1 MTTNFEHASWNMFF
15 VHTNYGMQSLQS
27 LSLVS
32 CKKKKKMCIN
42 LYIMHLW
49 WKEKIQGM
57 TQSNL
62 NIMNLNAMKLWSN
75 KLQQAH
81 ILFLSLAK

>member
-32 CKKKKKMCIN
+32 CKKKKKNVHKSI
-42 LYIMHLW
+42 H
-49 WKEKIQGM
+49 
-57 TQSNL
+57 
-62 NIMNLNAMKLWSN
+62 NA
-75 KLQQAH
+75 
-81 ILFLSLAK
+81 SLVERKNTRHDTVKPQHNEPQCNEIVV

>member
-32 CKKKKKMCIN
+32 CKKKKNVHKSIHN
-42 LYIMHLW
+42 ASLVAR
-49 WKEKIQGM
+49 KIQGM

-62 NIMNLNAMKLWSN
+62 NIMNLNAMKLSSN